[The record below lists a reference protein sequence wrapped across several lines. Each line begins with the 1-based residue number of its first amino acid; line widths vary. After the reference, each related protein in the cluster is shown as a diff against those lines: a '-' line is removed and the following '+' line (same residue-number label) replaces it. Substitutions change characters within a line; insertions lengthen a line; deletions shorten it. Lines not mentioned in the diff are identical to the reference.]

1 MTCVDVFEWQSI
13 IRNEW
18 TPESVPIGVSESM
31 VTEGV
36 HEVYDEAE
44 YVVEA
49 VIDKRSVDNKTE
61 YLIQWQGFDDNHN
74 TWERMYCV

>member
-1 MTCVDVFEWQSI
+1 
-13 IRNEW
+13 
-18 TPESVPIGVSESM
+18 M
-31 VTEGV
+31 VTEEV

-49 VIDKRSVDNKTE
+49 VVDKRSVDNKTE